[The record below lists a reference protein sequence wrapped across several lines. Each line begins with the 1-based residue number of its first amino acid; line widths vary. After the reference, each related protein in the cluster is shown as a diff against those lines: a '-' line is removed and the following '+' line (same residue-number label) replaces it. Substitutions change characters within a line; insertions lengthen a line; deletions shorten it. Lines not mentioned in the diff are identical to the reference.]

1 MISPPFIMALA
12 AILLLGNRGM
22 ITLVLRDA
30 FGIRWSI
37 YGLPGLVLTQTLAY
51 FPIAFMALEG
61 VLRAIDRSTE
71 EAALDLGASRLRTF
85 VRVTLPLAAP
95 GIGAAVLLLFVLSLG
110 DFGNPIVIGG
120 RYQVLT
126 VQAYLAITGRY
137 NMQLGSTLAILLLMP
152 TALVFFIQR
161 YWLGRRSR
169 VSVSGRPPPSTAH
182 ATGPLLRWGMFA
194 LLCLLSGII
203 LLFYGMV
210 VYGAF
215 TNLWGVNHALTL
227 DNFRYVFSVGR
238 RYFLNTVQLAAIA
251 TPIGGTLGI
260 LIAFLVTRKRF
271 PGRNALDFLSMLNI
285 AVPGVVV
292 GIGYLLAFN
301 APPLRLTG
309 TAAIIL
315 AVFVF
320 QRMPVAIRD
329 GSAMLQQ
336 VDAAIDESA
345 SDLGAGFLRTFGRVV
360 LPLVAPAMFSGM
372 AYMFSTCVTSIS
384 AVVMVVS
391 ARWQLMTVALLNDVD
406 NAELSRAAAWGVV
419 IILVVLAAIFVLDVL
434 LSRLLFRRG
443 HRG

>member
-1 MISPPFIMALA
+1 
-12 AILLLGNRGM
+12 
-22 ITLVLRDA
+22 
-30 FGIRWSI
+30 
-37 YGLPGLVLTQTLAY
+37 LTQTLAY
-51 FPIAFMALEG
+51 FPVAFMALEG

-71 EAALDLGASRLRTF
+71 EAAFDLGASKLRTF
-85 VRVTLPLAAP
+85 VKVTLPLAAP
-95 GIGAAVLLLFVLSLG
+95 GIGAALLLLFVISLG

-120 RYQVLT
+120 RFQVLT

-137 NMQLGSTLAILLLMP
+137 NMPLGATLAILLLVP
-152 TALVFFIQR
+152 TALVFIVQR
-161 YWLGRRSR
+161 YWLSRRSH
-169 VSVSGRPPPSTAH
+169 VTVTGRPTPSTAH
-182 ATGPLLRWGMFA
+182 ASGPLLRWVLFGV
-194 LLCLLSGII
+194 LCFLSGVI

-215 TNLWGVNHALTL
+215 THLWGVNHALTM

-238 RYFLNTVQLAAIA
+238 RYFMNTVQLAAIA
-251 TPIGGTLGI
+251 TPIGGILGI

-271 PGRNALDFLSMLNI
+271 PGRKTLDFLSMMNF
-285 AVPGVVV
+285 AVPGIVV

-329 GSAMLQQ
+329 GAAMLQQ

-345 SDLGAGFLRTFGRVV
+345 SDLGAGFMRTFGRIV

-372 AYMFSTCVTSIS
+372 AYMFATCVTSIS

-406 NAELSRAAAWGVV
+406 NAQLSRAAAWGVV
-419 IILVVLAAIFVLDVL
+419 IIAVVLAAIFVLDVL
-434 LSRLLFRRG
+434 VSRLLSRRG
-443 HRG
+443 SHGR